1 MIECRSLPNIAPIT
15 QILNQFMHVL
25 LVEDDKV
32 LSEGVAQMLRE
43 QGMLVDVAHNGEDA
57 CFIAELQKIS
67 IMILDIGLPDI
78 DGFEV
83 LRRLRTG
90 KKNFLPVLLLTARD
104 AISDRVKGLE
114 LGADDYLVKP
124 FSTLEL
130 VARIKALVRR
140 SSTKTS
146 EVTLGK
152 LTLESSTKRV
162 TIDGQ
167 ALELSV
173 REWTILEY
181 LLQQESRVVSKQ
193 QIIDAILEHGEDMTV
208 NAIEVYIS
216 RIRLK
221 LQNSKVMIRTIRGF
235 GYMLEEEK
243 TP

>member
-1 MIECRSLPNIAPIT
+1 
-15 QILNQFMHVL
+15 MHVL
-25 LVEDDKV
+25 LVEDDKI

-43 QGMLVDVAHNGEDA
+43 QGMLVDVAYNGEDA

-67 IMILDIGLPDI
+67 VMILDIGLPDI

-90 KKNFLPVLLLTARD
+90 KKNALPVLLLTARD

-140 SSTKTS
+140 SSTKSS
-146 EVTLGK
+146 EVKLGH
-152 LTLESSTKRV
+152 LTLESLTKRASV
-162 TIDGQ
+162 DGQ

-173 REWTILEY
+173 REWNILEY

-243 TP
+243 VP